1 MTDPALDR
9 REAVIVVN
17 PAAHNSPG
25 RKALVKADDW
35 LRERGWTAEWL
46 ETAGPGEATGMA
58 ARAAERGVPLLF
70 VCGGDGTL
78 NEAVNGLA
86 FSETAIGVIPG
97 GTSNLWAR
105 EVGLLEKPVEAVRLA
120 VEGVRRRVDLG
131 RAGSR
136 YFLLMA
142 GYGIDAAAIHKVSL
156 GVKGRLGAAAYVLS
170 AARQALSYRSSRVTV
185 SLDGKR
191 RRLNILLLV
200 AGNTRLY
207 AGVTQITREA
217 VVDDGLLDVC
227 VYEGRGRWD
236 IIRLG
241 LMTLLG
247 RHGRSNKVIQRRV
260 KRLAL
265 TWEEPL
271 PLQLD
276 GDAIKDSPAEV
287 EVAPGALWVM
297 TPQELRSPLFS
308 RRPEPQQARGRHPL
322 LR

>member
-1 MTDPALDR
+1 
-9 REAVIVVN
+9 
-17 PAAHNSPG
+17 
-25 RKALVKADDW
+25 
-35 LRERGWTAEWL
+35 
-46 ETAGPGEATGMA
+46 
-58 ARAAERGVPLLF
+58 
-70 VCGGDGTL
+70 
-78 NEAVNGLA
+78 
-86 FSETAIGVIPG
+86 
-97 GTSNLWAR
+97 
-105 EVGLLEKPVEAVRLA
+105 
-120 VEGVRRRVDLG
+120 
-131 RAGSR
+131 
-136 YFLLMA
+136 MA

-191 RRLNILLLV
+191 CRLNMLLLV